1 MNILIQGIFT
11 GILLTIS
18 FGAGF
23 FALVQTSITRGYKK
37 GLLIA
42 VGAIIGDALFIGAS
56 VFATSFVK
64 DELPSYSK
72 AIKLV
77 ALVAF
82 LVLGIRTILK
92 SSKVQNPN
100 EQGNRPDYF
109 YISKG
114 FILNMVNPLVL
125 LTWLGITIYLESTLK
140 YSLGELLLYFTFV
153 MIGTFSSQMGI
164 CVFSHK
170 IKKYLSDLFIHRM
183 NIVVGVLFI
192 AIGLALFFSNADP
205 SSEMERATEMLK

>member
-1 MNILIQGIFT
+1 MNIIIQGIFT
-11 GILLTIS
+11 GIILTLS

-23 FALVQTSITRGYKK
+23 FALIQTSITKGYKK

-64 DELPSYSK
+64 DELPAYSK
-72 AIKLV
+72 IIKLV

-100 EQGNRPDYF
+100 EQGRRPNYF

-140 YSLGELLLYFTFV
+140 YSIGELFLYFSSV
-153 MIGTFSSQMGI
+153 MIGTFSSQMAI
-164 CVFSHK
+164 CVSSHK
-170 IKKYLSDLFIHRM
+170 IKRFLSDLFIHRM
-183 NIVVGVLFI
+183 NIVVGALFI
-192 AIGLALFFSNADP
+192 AIGIALFFSNADP